1 MSKEQEI
8 IKVSQQALDL
18 ISQIS
23 QLWDESIEKYVKA
36 R

>member
-23 QLWDESIEKYVKA
+23 QLWDEGIEKYVKTK
-36 R
+36 